1 MHVLVA
7 RELEQ
12 QAPLMGGQ
20 VYFCCDKSP
29 YKIYKNF
36 NTEFLGLQTLVHRY
50 PPIVALLTTGDA
62 SYPQCPA
69 AVAAPHTGAIHT
81 PAESLHSGAMAN
93 TTFTVSTNKALWH
106 LGYKSLFSW
115 EEINAYTIPWVQA
128 LEGSAW

>member
-12 QAPLMGGQ
+12 QAALMGGQ

-29 YKIYKNF
+29 YKSYKNF
-36 NTEFLGLQTLVHRY
+36 NMEFLGLQTLAHRY
-50 PPIVALLTTGDA
+50 PPIVALLAAGAA

-69 AVAAPHTGAIHT
+69 PVAVPHTGALHT

-93 TTFTVSTNKALWH
+93 TTFTVSTNKALRH
-106 LGYKSLFSW
+106 LGYKPLFSW
-115 EEINAYTIPWVQA
+115 EESNARTIPWVQA
-128 LEGSAW
+128 LEGSAC